1 MTWTSSRLKYVA
13 AAPMVNGL
21 GEAAREGDAGWP
33 RYIRTTDISS
43 PRTLNPEKRV
53 TLPPALAAQAEVER
67 DDLLLCAA
75 GSLGKVYLHQSEE
88 SACYAGYLVRFRPD
102 RSLVDP
108 RFVAYWAESR
118 PFLDQLAVGA
128 VRSTIDNFSAS
139 KYQNM
144 TLLVPPLEEQ
154 RRIADFL
161 DGQVAVVETAIRL
174 RQRQIALIAAR
185 ARRSLAD
192 LYDFEAPGRRKARL
206 HHLLRQSPSYGVLVP
221 RFTELD
227 GVPFVRVN
235 DLAALQAGRAPATM
249 ISREQAYEYRRTI
262 VEPGDVLTSVVGTLG
277 VSAIV
282 PDVARGANVARA
294 VCLLRPAP
302 GVTSWF
308 LHGWLASS
316 QFLASAERAT
326 GGGTAQATLNMG
338 DLAKFEVAVPSAGG
352 TGPVGKAVRVVLL
365 ETRSATDL
373 LTRGLRLLEERKQAL
388 ITAAVTGQLDV
399 TTARS
404 AA

>member
-1 MTWTSSRLKYVA
+1 MWPAVRLSRVA
-13 AAPMVNGL
+13 RTISGSGFPPSQQGLVAGDLPFVKVSDVADAPPTGLTGAANWVSR
-21 GEAAREGDAGWP
+21 ATARELGAREIPPGSTLLPKVGAALLNNNRTFAHVPCVADNNVMAVVPTQGEP
-33 RYIRTTDISS
+33 RYLYWVLRNVDMAELSGGG
-43 PRTLNPEKRV
+43 
-53 TLPPALAAQAEVER
+53 TLPFVTDSQVRAL
-67 DDLLLCAA
+67 DLP
-75 GSLGKVYLHQSEE
+75 Y
-88 SACYAGYLVRFRPD
+88 
-102 RSLVDP
+102 
-108 RFVAYWAESR
+108 
-118 PFLDQLAVGA
+118 
-128 VRSTIDNFSAS
+128 
-139 KYQNM
+139 
-144 TLLVPPLEEQ
+144 PPLEEQ

-161 DGQVAVVETAIRL
+161 DEQVALLDRAVEL
-174 RQRQIALIAAR
+174 RKRQISLIAVR

-192 LYDFEAPGRRKARL
+192 LYDFEAAGRRKARL